1 MPRIDHQSTFG
12 DDLRAIGYDGPY
24 IPSYQANPLSAH
36 FELHIEQGVELEREA
51 KQIGI
56 VCRIQGIR
64 WYIVEVHGVR
74 AHAGSTC
81 MDSRADAVV
90 AASKMVCYIDE
101 LSRLHELFGT
111 VGNMEIPQASSN
123 VVSGFVR
130 FTIDLRHRE
139 ECRLTEAEAAMYAR
153 MDALRSENPHINFRM
168 RQIWHSPAAKFD
180 RHALKMVR
188 ESAMHIVG
196 KKAVKDEMLSYAG
209 HDSAL
214 VHLAGVPTAMIFV
227 PSRGGISHAP
237 GEFTSRAQW

>member
-1 MPRIDHQSTFG
+1 
-12 DDLRAIGYDGPY
+12 
-24 IPSYQANPLSAH
+24 
-36 FELHIEQGVELEREA
+36 
-51 KQIGI
+51 
-56 VCRIQGIR
+56 
-64 WYIVEVHGVR
+64 
-74 AHAGSTC
+74 
-81 MDSRADAVV
+81 MDSRAYAVV